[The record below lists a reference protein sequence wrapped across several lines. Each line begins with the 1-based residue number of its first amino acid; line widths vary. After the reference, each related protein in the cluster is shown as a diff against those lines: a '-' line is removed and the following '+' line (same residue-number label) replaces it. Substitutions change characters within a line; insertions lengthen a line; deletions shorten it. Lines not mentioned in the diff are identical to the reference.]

1 MKKILIL
8 IKGIILVFT
17 GELFILEIFSI
28 PSGGDVSGRSAI
40 TLVLW
45 CLFVFINCI
54 IELLGVDKED
64 SE

>member
-8 IKGIILVFT
+8 IKGIILVFL
-17 GELFILEIFSI
+17 GEYATYAIFDI

-40 TLVLW
+40 ALVLW